1 MAIES
6 LHPVL
11 ALAIGVICAAAG
23 GELFL
28 RGAVGISRSLRLSQ
42 AVVGATVAAF
52 ATSSPELS
60 VSVGSALAGT
70 PQIALGD
77 ALGSNI
83 VNVAL
88 ILALALLMGPIR
100 CPPESVRRDLS
111 TAIGAPVFFA
121 ILCLDG
127 IVSRADG
134 ALMMGAFIAWLA
146 FVVRD
151 ALGNRT
157 PHPEIG
163 EIHTPFGR
171 AIVCLGTGLIFLV
184 MAAKFIVAGAQGVA
198 AWFHLPLF
206 VVGAVI
212 VAVGT
217 SVPELVTTLYARW
230 KGHDDI
236 GLGNVVGSNV
246 FNLLFIVSLA
256 ALIRPIELRGS
267 SHLLP
272 LGFGLVVTAL
282 CWPGRSGV
290 LGRGLGVLLLV
301 IYAIFLAATLSAGA
315 EK

>member
-1 MAIES
+1 MIAS

-11 ALAIGVICAAAG
+11 ALLLGVIFAAAG
-23 GELFL
+23 GEMFL

-60 VSVGSALAGT
+60 VSIGSALAGT
-70 PQIALGD
+70 PEIALGD
-77 ALGSNI
+77 ALGSNV

-88 ILALALLMGPIR
+88 ILALALLMGPVR

-111 TAIGAPVFFA
+111 TAIAAPVFFSL
-121 ILCLDG
+121 LCLDG
-127 IVSRADG
+127 VVSRADG
-134 ALMMGAFIAWLA
+134 VIMMGAFLVWLG
-146 FVVRD
+146 FVIRD
-151 ALGNRT
+151 ALLNRT
-157 PHPEIG
+157 PHPEMG
-163 EIHTPFGR
+163 EIHTPFRR
-171 AIVCLGTGLIFLV
+171 AIVALVVGLGFLI

-217 SVPELVTTLYARW
+217 STPELVTTLYARW

-236 GLGNVVGSNV
+236 GLGNIVGSNV
-246 FNLLFIVSLA
+246 FNLLFIVALA

-267 SHLLP
+267 AHVLP
-272 LGFGLVVTAL
+272 LAFGTVVTAL
-282 CWPGRSGV
+282 CWPGRAAV
-290 LGRGLGVLLLV
+290 LGRTRGVILLV
-301 IYAIFLAATLSAGA
+301 IYAAFVAATLAGSG

>member
-1 MAIES
+1 MIES
-6 LHPVL
+6 LHPLL
-11 ALAIGVICAAAG
+11 ALLIGVVSAAVG

-28 RGAVGISRSLRLSQ
+28 RGAVGISLSLRLSQ
-42 AVVGATVAAF
+42 AIVGATVAAF

-77 ALGSNI
+77 ALGSNV

-100 CPPESVRRDLS
+100 CPAESVWRDLT
-111 TAIGAPVFFA
+111 TAIGAPVLLSA
-121 ILCLDG
+121 LCLDR
-127 IVSRADG
+127 IISRGDG
-134 ALMMGAFIAWLA
+134 VLMMAVFFTWLA

-151 ALGNRT
+151 ALRNRP

-163 EIHTPFGR
+163 EIHTPLGR
-171 AIVCLGTGLIFLV
+171 AIIALGVGLVFLV
-184 MAAKFIVAGAQGVA
+184 TAAKFIVIGAQGVA

-217 SVPELVTTLYARW
+217 STPELVTTLYARW

-236 GLGNVVGSNV
+236 GLGNILGSSV
-246 FNLLFIVSLA
+246 FNILFIVSVA
-256 ALIRPIELRGS
+256 ALIRPIHLQGS
-267 SHLLP
+267 GHLVP
-272 LGFGLVVTAL
+272 LVFGVLVTVL
-282 CWPGRSGV
+282 CWPGPSGV
-290 LGRGLGVLLLV
+290 LGRGRGFLLLA
-301 IYAIFLAATLSAGA
+301 IYAAYVAVTLAQGG